1 MDSIIGN
8 FEGKDKLRRHL
19 IAGSL
24 ARRRQLLS
32 QSAGILSFSSRMPG
46 SRRACPWDGRGEP
59 ALLYRS
65 VPFLNQIKIR
75 TALKKRNTRLA
86 SRETTGEVSIYSGAC
101 LSHAFAGRNP
111 TRDADAIFEPA
122 AIVRK
127 AAFEVALEMGW
138 SWNWPTFQTN
148 SGNTLMRML
157 FSKNRPEW
165 LRICRFERSG
175 VDSDDSRRQSS

>member
-1 MDSIIGN
+1 
-8 FEGKDKLRRHL
+8 
-19 IAGSL
+19 
-24 ARRRQLLS
+24 
-32 QSAGILSFSSRMPG
+32 
-46 SRRACPWDGRGEP
+46 
-59 ALLYRS
+59 

-75 TALKKRNTRLA
+75 TALKKRNTLLA

-111 TRDADAIFEPA
+111 TRDVDAIFEPA

-148 SGNTLMRML
+148 SGDTLVRML
-157 FSKNRPEW
+157 FSKN
-165 LRICRFERSG
+165 
-175 VDSDDSRRQSS
+175 